1 MKNKNIHIPRKQK
14 LPKPPSYK
22 LHMKNPAS
30 PERIEL
36 KELFQ
41 TGKVDVQK
49 LAFCV
54 NVCYNLAD
62 LMETLV
68 LEAEAELKKAGPDL
82 GLEMRHPIERMKI
95 HTREMVRFVDTRT
108 SEQFAESYGETSDRL
123 KELIIDFYQKTIT
136 QK

>member
-14 LPKPPSYK
+14 LPKPPSHK
-22 LHMKNPAS
+22 LDMKKPAP

-36 KELFQ
+36 KELFK

-68 LEAEAELKKAGPDL
+68 LDAESELKKAGPDL
-82 GLEMRHPIERMKI
+82 ELEMRHPIGRMKI
-95 HTREMVRFVDTRT
+95 HTREMVRFVDTKT

-123 KELIIDFYQKTIT
+123 KALILDFYKKTIT
-136 QK
+136 K